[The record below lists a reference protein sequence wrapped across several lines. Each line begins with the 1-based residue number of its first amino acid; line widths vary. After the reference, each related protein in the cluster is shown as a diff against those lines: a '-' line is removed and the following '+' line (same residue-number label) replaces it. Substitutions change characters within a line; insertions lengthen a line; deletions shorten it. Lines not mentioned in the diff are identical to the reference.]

1 MGGGRTGL
9 RGVAGASEAGIV
21 LEGVDEVSP
30 GWGVEGGSGVAGAG
44 EDSMGEEAGEEGGG
58 VVEVKMDLMH
68 SGSE

>member
-1 MGGGRTGL
+1 M
-9 RGVAGASEAGIV
+9 